1 MPPIPDAPAAPRRI
15 AVIGGGA
22 IGGLVAALTHRSG
35 HDVTLCLRTPLNRLT
50 LETDGE
56 VLDAA
61 VRFTADP
68 ETAEPTDWVFLTTK
82 AQDTAGASGWLHRLC
97 HPGTVVV
104 VLQNGIDHTARVA
117 PHAPDGTDILP
128 AVIYASVECISP
140 GHVRHYAGNEIH
152 VPDGPLADRL
162 AGLFATDR
170 LKVVPAPDFTT
181 TAWMKL
187 FTNLA
192 ANPLTALLQQRM
204 GIFSDPGMAA
214 LTRDILREAATVARA
229 EGAGIHETDIDRVL
243 EMYGLVPPD
252 GGSSMLYDRLAGR
265 PLEHEHITG
274 AVVRAGERHGIP
286 TPLNGMLL
294 TLLRAVDREI
304 RAGRKTD
311 SARVPEK

>member
-1 MPPIPDAPAAPRRI
+1 MPPIPAPATPHRI

-22 IGGLVAALTHRSG
+22 IGGFVATLAHRAG

-61 VRFTADP
+61 VRFATDP
-68 ETAEPTDWVFLTTK
+68 ETAGPADWVFLTTK
-82 AQDTAGASGWLHRLC
+82 AQDTAGTSGWLHRLC
-97 HPGTVVV
+97 NAGTVVV
-104 VLQNGIDHTARVA
+104 ALQNGIDHTERIA
-117 PHAPDGTDILP
+117 PHAPDGTNILP
-128 AVIYASVECISP
+128 AVIYASAECTAP

-152 VPDGPLADRL
+152 VPDGPTAARLAD
-162 AGLFATDR
+162 LFSTDR
-170 LKVVPAPDFTT
+170 LKVIAVPDFTT
-181 TAWMKL
+181 TAWRKL

-204 GIFSDPGMAA
+204 GIFADPGMAA
-214 LTRDILREAATVARA
+214 LTRDILREAAAVARA
-229 EGAGIHETDIDRVL
+229 EGADIRDADIDRVL

-294 TLLRAVDREI
+294 TLLRAVDRDI
-304 RAGRKTD
+304 RAGKDADT
-311 SARVPEK
+311 ARLTNS